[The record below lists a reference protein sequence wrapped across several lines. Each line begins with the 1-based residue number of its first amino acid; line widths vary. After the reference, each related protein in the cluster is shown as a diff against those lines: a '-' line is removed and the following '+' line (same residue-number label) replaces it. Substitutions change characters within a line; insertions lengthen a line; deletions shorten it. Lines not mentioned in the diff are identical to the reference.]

1 MIQEIIWVLSV
12 IVIMTLIYKVLP
24 YKQWK
29 NKRPSFVLFPKYIAQ
44 YSSSTEDIISR
55 IQTLD
60 FKPIGKSNK
69 RFIRGKAFGDFS
81 AKWIKIEILL
91 EREKKELRVFS
102 RFIGIIFDNGDLWE
116 IISNLVEDTKQN
128 SK

>member
-1 MIQEIIWVLSV
+1 MVQEIIWVLSA
-12 IVIMTLIYKVLP
+12 IILMTLVYKVLP

-44 YSSSTEDIISR
+44 YSSSTEDVISR
-55 IQTLD
+55 IQELGFIPVD
-60 FKPIGKSNK
+60 QSNK

-81 AKWIKIEILL
+81 AKWMKLEILL
-91 EREKKELRVFS
+91 ESEKQEFRVFAP
-102 RFIGIIFDNGDLWE
+102 FFGIIFDNGDLWK
-116 IISNLVEDTKQN
+116 IISNIVEDTKQN